1 MSFLAAAGDAGAPRA
16 VERWPYR
23 FFVYSAAATL
33 ALGVEITYTRIIG
46 SMGDFLG
53 CKMMQ
58 SIFERIAHKGR
69 LTNNR

>member
-1 MSFLAAAGDAGAPRA
+1 MSFLAAAGGDAGAPRA

-46 SMGDFLG
+46 SFF
-53 CKMMQ
+53 KT
-58 SIFERIAHKGR
+58 
-69 LTNNR
+69 TNEGFTMSKCQYIYI

>member
-1 MSFLAAAGDAGAPRA
+1 MSFLAAGGDAGAPRA

-46 SMGDFLG
+46 SF
-53 CKMMQ
+53 
-58 SIFERIAHKGR
+58 F
-69 LTNNR
+69 